1 MHAFERPPPYSCV
14 RTIYVF
20 MALKMLLDASS
31 RRKYSTKYLT
41 YDFLKRAIMPPSKS
55 RHVVV
60 PRKSRGQAMK
70 ELKMPAYKKFLQVPR
85 GFPFTLF

>member
-1 MHAFERPPPYSCV
+1 MLDNC
-14 RTIYVF
+14 TIYVF

-60 PRKSRGQAMK
+60 ERVEGQAMK
-70 ELKMPAYKKFLQVPR
+70 EFKMPAYKKVFAGTSGISIYTFLKQ
-85 GFPFTLF
+85 LS